1 MVEIDGPGHARPRSR
16 TKDRRVNRELRAAG
30 YRVLRFTDEDID
42 ERPDWVVRRTV
53 AALRRA

>member
-16 TKDRRVNRELRAAG
+16 TKDRRVDRELRAAG

-42 ERPDWVVRRTV
+42 KRPDWVVRRT
-53 AALRRA
+53 AEGLTR